1 MNVDK
6 PFTPSNVFKIR
17 KKTIEKFI
25 DTFKYETHFAEV
37 TMESAILVVG
47 IILFFVPLFVMFMLI
62 FGLNIIIIYPIE
74 GSIPSIIEAVLAVHI
89 IGVALFA
96 LKYTYNH
103 VLSTFINNTV
113 ITKACS
119 GKSYENIKNYIEYEW
134 GTHVQT

>member
-37 TMESAILVVG
+37 KMESAILVVG
-47 IILFFVPLFVMFMLI
+47 ITLFFVPLFAMFMLM
-62 FGLNIIIIYPIE
+62 FSLCIIVIYPIE
-74 GSIPSIIEAVLAVHI
+74 GSIPSIIEVVLALHI
-89 IGVALFA
+89 MGVALFT

-103 VLSTFINNTV
+103 VVRTFIYNTV
-113 ITKACS
+113 ITKAYD

-134 GTHVQT
+134 GIHVQT